1 MTFYRIKNAVFW
13 PFRVLYARLRPVAY
27 AKIIGVTVNGEV
39 RIYGSS
45 YKMFSTEPYLVT
57 LHDNVFISVGAQF
70 ICHDGGV
77 LPFRREFPTLDLA
90 APITIKS
97 NCFIGAGALIMRGVT
112 IGENCIVAAHAVV
125 TKDVPNGCV
134 VGGNPA
140 KIIKSTEEY
149 LSGAHKKSLGIGNLA
164 GDQKAEAYKRILR
177 GANDGTH

>member
-1 MTFYRIKNAVFW
+1 MTFFRLKNAVLW

-27 AKIIGVTVNGEV
+27 ARMIGVSVKGTV

-45 YKMFSTEPYLVT
+45 YNMFSTEPYLVT

-70 ICHDGGV
+70 MCHDGGV

-90 APITIKS
+90 APITIKA
-97 NCFIGAGALIMRGVT
+97 NCFIGSGALVMRGVT
-112 IGENCIVAAHAVV
+112 IGENCIIAANAVV
-125 TKDVPNGCV
+125 TKDVPTGSV

-149 LSGAHKKSLGIGNLA
+149 LAGAHQKSLGIGHLT
-164 GDQKAEAYKRILR
+164 GDRKAEAYKRIFR
-177 GANDGTH
+177 GV